1 MIPNQ
6 TSRPSAARAV
16 PWHSLANL
24 KLRHKLAA
32 VMVLV
37 LVAIGALSALSYVD
51 MRSSALEDR
60 ALMTKRLT
68 EVAQSLLGHYEAQA
82 TAGQMPLAE
91 AQKAA
96 LAAITALR
104 FGSEDY
110 FFVLDAQGHLI
121 ANAFNAKNVGK
132 RVVDQTDVPG
142 GKRYFAEMV

>member
-6 TSRPSAARAV
+6 TSRPSADRAV
-16 PWHSLANL
+16 PWLSLANL

-37 LVAIGALSALSYVD
+37 LVAIGALSALRYVD

-82 TAGQMPLAE
+82 TAGSKGEAE
-91 AQKAA
+91 KAA
-96 LAAITALR
+96 
-104 FGSEDY
+104 
-110 FFVLDAQGHLI
+110 
-121 ANAFNAKNVGK
+121 AKTFMEKYG
-132 RVVDQTDVPG
+132 
-142 GKRYFAEMV
+142 

>member
-1 MIPNQ
+1 MS
-6 TSRPSAARAV
+6 TCAARRSRIA
-16 PWHSLANL
+16 PDDEAPHRGRAEPARP
-24 KLRHKLAA
+24 LR
-32 VMVLV
+32 
-37 LVAIGALSALSYVD
+37 GA
-51 MRSSALEDR
+51 
-60 ALMTKRLT
+60 
-68 EVAQSLLGHYEAQA
+68 GHRGPDA
-82 TAGQMPLAE
+82 PRR

-142 GKRYFAEMV
+142 GKRYFAEMVETATRDAPASSTT